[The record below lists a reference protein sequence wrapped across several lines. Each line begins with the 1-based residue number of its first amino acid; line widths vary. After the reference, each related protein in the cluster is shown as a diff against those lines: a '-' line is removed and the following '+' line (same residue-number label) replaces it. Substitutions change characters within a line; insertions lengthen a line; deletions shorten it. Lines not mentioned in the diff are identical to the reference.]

1 MNAGELAQ
9 LLVAAATLVSSLG
22 ALVVAIRTGQKASA
36 THELVN
42 GASEEMRVLREER
55 GHAAGLAEGLVQEAR
70 LNEHKPRGPDADRPP
85 AAGAQILGGVPPASA
100 KGDAVPP
107 PGNQPLAARARY
119 LRQGGP
125 PEPGS
130 L

>member
-1 MNAGELAQ
+1 VSDAAD
-9 LLVAAATLVSSLG
+9 LLVALATLMSSLA

-70 LNEHKPRGPDADRPP
+70 LHQGEPGRPSADRPP
-85 AAGAQILGGVPPASA
+85 AVRAQVLRPFPPASPQVHP
-100 KGDAVPP
+100 VPP
-107 PGNQPLAARARY
+107 PGDDPAAR
-119 LRQGGP
+119 
-125 PEPGS
+125 
-130 L
+130 